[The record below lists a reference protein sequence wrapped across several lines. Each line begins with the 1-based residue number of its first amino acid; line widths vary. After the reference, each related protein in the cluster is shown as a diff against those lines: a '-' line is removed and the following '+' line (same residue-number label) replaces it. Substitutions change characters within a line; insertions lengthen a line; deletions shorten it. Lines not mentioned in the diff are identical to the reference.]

1 MVFNN
6 KKGKNGKYTNSYLKK
21 KNQER
26 EKGKKKKKK
35 SEWKKSG

>member
-21 KNQER
+21 KNSGKRER
-26 EKGKKKKKK
+26 KKKKKK
-35 SEWKKSG
+35 E